1 MGIKIEKQFLLI
13 LKTKGHS
20 DAFTNTNFIVF
31 IVNAERYNISP
42 IPSFAS
48 ISPTRTHISN
58 RVEGFSVPTCFAL
71 SRYLH
76 VGTWSAIRHLRKSG
90 PISGWWWWEDRII
103 KLDDEMLTR
112 CQKLGD

>member
-1 MGIKIEKQFLLI
+1 
-13 LKTKGHS
+13 
-20 DAFTNTNFIVF
+20 
-31 IVNAERYNISP
+31 
-42 IPSFAS
+42 
-48 ISPTRTHISN
+48 
-58 RVEGFSVPTCFAL
+58 VPTCFAL